1 MNNKIKIKILEDSH
15 YAIKSLYRNHI
26 DVYNID
32 YKETGNVY
40 TIDER
45 DLEKLNL
52 DNVEVIS
59 YKGLKSI
66 FFKLKRH
73 RHFIGATLLSLL
85 LVFLASN
92 VIVDVNVIHSD
103 KKIRLLVEDELFDL
117 GIKQFIIKK
126 PFDKIQEIKEKIKEK
141 HPNEIEWL
149 EIIDDGMKYT
159 IRVEERIITKPDK
172 VPDFCNIIST
182 KDAVVLSSTAAKG
195 QNIVSNNEFV
205 KKGDV
210 LISGEIKFNEAT
222 KSHVCASGT
231 VYGNTWYRVSISL
244 PYEHSIKNYTGKK
257 KGNLA
262 FEFGSVYNRIFRVHY
277 DEYDVEKRRIFGLG
291 KFALYKETVKE
302 YNSQKET
309 YTEEEI
315 MDQALKTAREKL
327 EIKLDDDATILS
339 EKVLQ
344 SNTYDNTISV
354 DIFYAVKEVIST
366 QVESEYIEKEP
377 KEEIE

>member
-172 VPDFCNIIST
+172 IPDFCNIIST

>member
-159 IRVEERIITKPDK
+159 IRVEERIITKSDK

-182 KDAVVLSSTAAKG
+182 KDAVVLSATAAKG
-195 QNIVSNNEFV
+195 QSIVSNNEFV

-210 LISGEIKFNEAT
+210 LISGEIKFNETT

-302 YNSQKET
+302 YKSQKEM

-327 EIKLDDDATILS
+327 EIKLAEDATILS

>member
-26 DVYNID
+26 DVFNID

-85 LVFLASN
+85 LIFLASN

-205 KKGDV
+205 KKDDV

-302 YNSQKET
+302 YNSQKEM

-327 EIKLDDDATILS
+327 EIKLDDGATILS